1 MHEQDRPPQHANLHE
16 KKRHQN
22 RRQRNFGAH
31 QIKMKMNKQ
40 NKKLYINTLVGKN
53 RSLRLLLVVDKKR
66 LPLVGNFL
74 NN

>member
-1 MHEQDRPPQHANLHE
+1 M